1 MQQIFFYFQIREIH
15 SFKYDWGKT
24 NIWIRVS
31 WSCLSTA
38 SLKNPFLNRLCE
50 IMKNHVFQKVIVINA
65 LYSDM
70 KYCVDWKSEGATKHM
85 SSQGMLEQLVNSIIE
100 GPLNK
105 SCKTIDRSFFQISK
119 FHSCK
124 CNKRNN
130 KDLNQGGLEL
140 LVNCITEGSLP
151 QEAVQNAEISCF
163 SKIHHDQY
171 IQTWNFLSITN
182 LKVPI
187 SIWAVKVCWNSSST
201 ASLKDVSTTH
211 VELCEV
217 EVI

>member
-1 MQQIFFYFQIREIH
+1 MPLSIWAVKVCWNSLSTASLKDLSINHVKLYAADFFFQISKFH
-15 SFKYDWGKT
+15 SYKYDWGKT

-31 WSCLSTA
+31 WSCSSTA

-105 SCKTIDRSFFQISK
+105 SCKTSFFPDK
-119 FHSCK
+119 
-124 CNKRNN
+124 
-130 KDLNQGGLEL
+130 
-140 LVNCITEGSLP
+140 
-151 QEAVQNAEISCF
+151 
-163 SKIHHDQY
+163 
-171 IQTWNFLSITN
+171 
-182 LKVPI
+182 
-187 SIWAVKVCWNSSST
+187 
-201 ASLKDVSTTH
+201 
-211 VELCEV
+211 
-217 EVI
+217 

>member
-31 WSCLSTA
+31 WSCSSTA
-38 SLKNPFLNRLCE
+38 SLKDPFLNRLCE
-50 IMKNHVFQKVIVINA
+50 MMKNHVFQKVIVINA

-151 QEAVQNAEISCF
+151 QEAVQNVF
-163 SKIHHDQY
+163 QK
-171 IQTWNFLSITN
+171 FLITN
-182 LKVPI
+182 VFRHEIFCRLQ
-187 SIWAVKVCWNSSST
+187 IWRCQ
-201 ASLKDVSTTH
+201 
-211 VELCEV
+211 
-217 EVI
+217 

>member
-15 SFKYDWGKT
+15 SFK
-24 NIWIRVS
+24 
-31 WSCLSTA
+31 LE
-38 SLKNPFLNRLCE
+38 LKNPFLNRLCE

-151 QEAVQNAEISCF
+151 QEAVQNVFQKFIMTNVFRHEIFCWL
-163 SKIHHDQY
+163 Q
-171 IQTWNFLSITN
+171 
-182 LKVPI
+182 
-187 SIWAVKVCWNSSST
+187 IWRCQ
-201 ASLKDVSTTH
+201 
-211 VELCEV
+211 
-217 EVI
+217 